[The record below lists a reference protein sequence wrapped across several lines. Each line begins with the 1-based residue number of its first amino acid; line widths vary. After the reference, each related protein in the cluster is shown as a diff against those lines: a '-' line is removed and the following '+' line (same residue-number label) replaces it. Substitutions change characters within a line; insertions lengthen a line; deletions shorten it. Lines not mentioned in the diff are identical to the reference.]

1 MIHLESRRRLVAPE
15 KEGTQVQLRKLV
27 AVRTLVPALVA
38 LALTAPVVA
47 SASTPSFPVGSR
59 PVFTASTKA
68 AAAKR
73 FGMYIT
79 IANAR
84 KLDRNGQLK
93 QSSIGT
99 FARMHNAG
107 HGKYTY
113 KPPAYT
119 FPSWFMQ
126 TPGKY
131 WWQTYYIDCHFKGC
145 HRLSGI
151 HSFAVVALPPGE

>member
-1 MIHLESRRRLVAPE
+1 
-15 KEGTQVQLRKLV
+15 VQLRKLV
-27 AVRTLVPALVA
+27 AARALAPALVA
-38 LALTAPVVA
+38 LVLALPALA
-47 SASTPSFPVGSR
+47 SAASTPQFPLGSR
-59 PVFTASTKA
+59 PVFTAQTNA

-107 HGKYTY
+107 HGKFTY

-119 FPSWFMQ
+119 FPSWFME
-126 TPGKY
+126 TPGTY

-145 HRLSGI
+145 HRLSSI
-151 HSFAVVALPPGE
+151 RKFKVNPPPPDPVPDGG

>member
-1 MIHLESRRRLVAPE
+1 M
-15 KEGTQVQLRKLV
+15 QLRKLV
-27 AVRTLVPALVA
+27 AARALVPALVA
-38 LALTAPVVA
+38 LALALPVVA
-47 SASTPSFPVGSR
+47 SAAATPSFPVGSQ
-59 PVFTASTKA
+59 PVFTARTNA

-84 KLDRNGQLK
+84 KVDRNGQLK

-107 HGKYTY
+107 HGKFTY

-119 FPSWFMQ
+119 FPTWFMQ
-126 TPGKY
+126 KPGTY

-151 HSFAVVALPPGE
+151 HAFKVVPLSPGE